1 MNIVQI
7 SERLKGVP
15 KDFLIKEANPA
26 TSSGRYP
33 AFLVI
38 SELSRRNATAKQF
51 KNAEAMTQIAQPTV
65 TDKTINEASQPP
77 MGIASMTPQSTPTPT
92 MAAAAQGIK
101 SPTITAKEGGMI
113 KYDEPTG
120 QETMGIPGA
129 VRMYEGGRVSF
140 NQGGELRKRLDEL
153 DAEIAKF
160 MQTNKALPVNLI
172 RQRENILNTLK
183 PTTDQTELP
192 GEEDLLQDIVPVGV
206 QSKNVNPRA
215 RALQNQTELPDN
227 QGITSNRDL
236 LRPRGGEGQLVS
248 GIESALGSALDVN
261 PTLLRKNQIEKM
273 LEEGKS
279 GIRGLPLSNEK
290 RAELE
295 AELATLNKQLQPE
308 KETTSEMEMTGK
320 IPTYLL
326 NEEARKELEETKIT
340 KPETDTKVTDTKVTE
355 PVTEPEKIDKPEKV
369 DEPKVDPLSFDS
381 IANEATNLM
390 SSIRDKFGGA
400 TEDILPPDFVAFKA
414 RSPKEFLEQRNQLRK
429 VDIVAGHEKLIDE
442 LKDQNEK
449 DRLRGLDMFI
459 LQSGL
464 SILSAPSQGRGLGA
478 ELSVLA
484 KAIGAPLNQLQK
496 TLQVVR
502 QGERDITKAQ
512 MGLLQVINQQ
522 QEGDV
527 RAFDA
532 ELTKERESEVSTRN
546 MMARATFDLARDNKK
561 LNNDVIKLGFNLANN
576 IAATRARLEDSALNR
591 KSREEILDKQIKTQK
606 EIASLTVQNKFNVN
620 NIKTVDNQI
629 KVLNKSILDAQA
641 DKITSVG
648 KAIGED
654 QKAAIAAEWDA
665 LIARYTIQL
674 NGLAERRDEL
684 AAGGGNVGITPGE
697 AGQGIPYKNLFD
709 FSQSK
714 PSKSGNMYV
723 PYQMPR

>member
-15 KDFLIKEANPA
+15 KSFLVKEANPA

-38 SELSRRNATAKQF
+38 SELNRRNAMAKQF
-51 KNAEAMTQIAQPTV
+51 KNSEAMTQVVQSTV
-65 TDKTINEASQPP
+65 TDKTINEATQPP
-77 MGIASMTPQSTPTPT
+77 MGINIMASKPPPVPTI
-92 MAAAAQGIK
+92 AAAAQGVK
-101 SPTITAKEGGMI
+101 DPRITAKEGGMI

-140 NQGGELRKRLDEL
+140 FGGGELRKRLDEL

-236 LRPRGGEGQLVS
+236 LRPRGTDEPSLFGTSLK
-248 GIESALGSALDVN
+248 DV
-261 PTLLRKNQIEKM
+261 RKNQIEKM
-273 LEEGKS
+273 LKEGKS

-295 AELATLNKQLQPE
+295 AELATLNKQSQPE
-308 KETTSEMEMTGK
+308 KEATLEKPTQQFIGLKPELLDADK
-320 IPTYLL
+320 I
-326 NEEARKELEETKIT
+326 A
-340 KPETDTKVTDTKVTE
+340 KPETETKVTELKPETKVTDTDTDTDTGLKKDGT
-355 PVTEPEKIDKPEKV
+355 DKPKV

-381 IANEATNLM
+381 IANEAANLM

-576 IAATRARLEDSALNR
+576 IAATRARLADSALNR

-606 EIASLTVQNKFNVN
+606 EIASLNVNNKFNVN

-641 DKITSVG
+641 DKIKSVG
-648 KAIGED
+648 KAIGENE
-654 QKAAIAAEWDA
+654 KAAIAAEWDA

-674 NGLAERRDEL
+674 NGYIQRRDEL
-684 AAGGGNVGITPGE
+684 AAGGGNIDITPGK
-697 AGQGIPYKNLFD
+697 AGQGTPYKNLFD